1 MIMIRVTVLVDSE
14 HNYRGIRLMGHA
26 GLADDPQE
34 EQEIVCAAV
43 SAMTLNMANSVEHF
57 TDDRFFADEDETTG
71 MFDFRFTDRISSESG
86 LLMNSLVFGLLNI
99 REAYGEPYINIRF
112 EEV

>member
-1 MIMIRVTVLVDSE
+1 MIHVTVLVDSG
-14 HNYRGIRLMGHA
+14 HNYRGIHLAGHA

-34 EQEIVCAAV
+34 GQEAVCAAV

-57 TDDRFFADEDETTG
+57 TDDRFTADEDEGEG
-71 MFDFRFTDRISSESG
+71 MFDFRFTDVISSESN
-86 LLMNSLVFGLLNI
+86 LLMNSLVFGLMNI
-99 REAYGEPYINIRF
+99 EEAYGEPYINIRF